1 MTSFKEKILGAIA
14 FSAFLAFLTAIM
26 QFPGVPSGFWGVIIN
41 FLTGNYYFFNMFS
54 AGATSAVHIITLA
67 FVLIDDLFLLYLGV
81 EFFDMFRY

>member
-1 MTSFKEKILGAIA
+1 MTSFKEIIIGAIV
-14 FSAFLAFLTAIM
+14 FSSVLAFLSAIV

-54 AGATSAVHIITLA
+54 ASATSAVHIITLA